1 MEDYYNILGLDP
13 SADVARIRAAYKR
26 MAMQYHPDHNP
37 GDPQAEEMFK
47 KINEAYHTLS
57 DALKKS
63 RYDSRFHPDDNVVNP
78 AVFDVNEENRRKY
91 WRMQQAKQWTYK
103 IDKEYFKIQGLAF
116 LVFIII
122 AGFCFA
128 VVHTAYYFVEQKRLA
143 QWREDTLAI
152 NQVNT
157 LFGTGNFDDAFGK
170 MNVLKKNNPLEFRFI
185 ITYDSLVNELHALAD
200 REFNAKNF
208 SGAVR
213 YFLILQQYET
223 PARYETLQRIAQCQ
237 YYLGNFKEAVQA
249 LKHLHNQ
256 RPQDLQL
263 IYEIGLINLEQLDNV
278 TEALHYFDL
287 GKQLFKKN
295 LSEVYGEA
303 FMLVMDPADAP
314 DIYFDIFQARARANL
329 QLKKYNDVLSD
340 CTWSIYLRP
349 NKGES
354 YRLRALA
361 NLHGENFRE
370 VCTDLKMARN
380 LGDQESIT
388 LSKKHCR

>member
-13 SADVARIRAAYKR
+13 SADMVQIRAAYKR

-37 GDPQAEEMFK
+37 GDVQAEETFK

-63 RYDSRFHPDDNVVNP
+63 RYDSRFHPGDISINP
-78 AVFDVNEENRRKY
+78 EVFDAYEEKRRKY

-128 VVHTAYYFVEQKRLA
+128 IIHTAYYFLEQKRLA
-143 QWREDTLAI
+143 KWREDTQAI
-152 NQVNT
+152 NQVNA
-157 LFGTGNFDDAFGK
+157 LFIQGKFDDAFGE
-170 MNVLKKNNPLEFRFI
+170 MSALKKNNPLEFRFI
-185 ITYDSLVNELHALAD
+185 ITYDSLMNELHELAEQ
-200 REFNAKNF
+200 EFNANNF
-208 SGAVR
+208 SDAIR
-213 YFLILQQYET
+213 YFFILQHYET
-223 PARYETLQRIAQCQ
+223 PARYETLLRIVQCQ
-237 YYLGNFKEAVQA
+237 YYLGNFKEALQVM
-249 LKHLHNQ
+249 KSLHDQ
-256 RPQDLQL
+256 RPEDLQL
-263 IYEIGLINLEQLDNV
+263 IYQIGLINLEQLDNV
-278 TEALHYFDL
+278 DEALQYFDL

-295 LSEVYGEA
+295 FSEAYGEA
-303 FMLVMDPADAP
+303 FMLVMNPANVP
-314 DIYFDIFQARARANL
+314 DIYFEIFYARAKTNL
-329 QLKKYNDVLSD
+329 KLKRYKDVLSD

-349 NKGES
+349 DKGES

-361 NLHGENFRE
+361 NLQEGNARE

-380 LGDQESIT
+380 LGDQESTT
-388 LSKKHCR
+388 LFKKHCK